1 LLVSA
6 RAGSAARL
14 LVFGTPPY
22 WSLIL
27 KPTIYIG

>member
-1 LLVSA
+1 VCT
-6 RAGSAARL
+6 GSAARL